1 MIPVFQRWQRANEM
15 LELEKN
21 HRGGGY
27 FVDVQGVKET
37 KEALKTNVE
46 MTGGVSCQW
55 NSGSDLSMCNGP
67 VLTIR
72 TNTLN
77 IGGDQLLDIVS
88 QQLRL
93 LGFVKKDKVR

>member
-21 HRGGGY
+21 HGGGY
-27 FVDVQGVKET
+27 FVDVQGASET

-46 MTGGVSCQW
+46 MTDGVSCQL
-55 NSGSDLSMCNGP
+55 NTVSNLSTDNGS

-72 TNTLN
+72 TKTLN

-88 QQLRL
+88 QQLNL
-93 LGFVKKDKVR
+93 LGFVKIE